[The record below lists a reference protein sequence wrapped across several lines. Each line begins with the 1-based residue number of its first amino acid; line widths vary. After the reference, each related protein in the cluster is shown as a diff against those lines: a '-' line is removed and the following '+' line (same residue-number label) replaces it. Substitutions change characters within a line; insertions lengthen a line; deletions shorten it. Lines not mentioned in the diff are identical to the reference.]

1 MAARNEVQK
10 AGDLSKAIRNVQ
22 RVLLRNDLNP
32 FELVIELREV
42 QGTDEDGSYLLKIST
57 ADQAAT
63 VQRNGIPRDCIE
75 AADGD
80 AIPEDFGGM
89 VEDLVP
95 ELLEGIKC
103 ARNQSQPLA
112 AR

>member
-1 MAARNEVQK
+1 MTART
-10 AGDLSKAIRNVQ
+10 AGDLSRAIRNVQ

-42 QGTDEDGSYLLKIST
+42 PGTGDDASYLLKIST

-63 VQRNGIPRDCIE
+63 VQRNGIPRACVE
-75 AADGD
+75 AAKGD
-80 AIPEDFGGM
+80 TIPEDFGGL

-103 ARNQSQPLA
+103 SRNQSQPLA

>member
-1 MAARNEVQK
+1 MAARNERKQ

-42 QGTDEDGSYLLKIST
+42 HGAGGDGSYLLKIST

-75 AADGD
+75 AADSD
-80 AIPEDFGGM
+80 TIPEDFGGM
-89 VEDLVP
+89 IEDLVP

-103 ARNQSQPLA
+103 ARNQTQPLA

>member
-1 MAARNEVQK
+1 MTARTERK
-10 AGDLSKAIRNVQ
+10 DAGDISRAIRNVQ

-42 QGTDEDGSYLLKIST
+42 PGPNDDGGYLLKIST
-57 ADQAAT
+57 ADRAAT
-63 VQRNGIPRDCIE
+63 VQRGGIPRACIE
-75 AADGD
+75 AANGD
-80 AIPEDFGGM
+80 TIPEDFGGL